1 MRAQEALFQGVQ
13 ELKTADVPDAARDAR
28 RLMAFALEIDPGRL
42 TLALGDDI
50 SDAALKRFEAA
61 IEKRSCRVPV
71 SHITG
76 VRAFFGREFQVSS
89 CVLDPRPET
98 ELLVEIALQHPGER
112 LLDLGT
118 GSGAIAISVLAE
130 RLDMQGQAF
139 DISVDAL
146 AVAGQNARVLG
157 VSERLELKQSDWFEE
172 AAGRYDLVLSNPPYI
187 TSAEMQDLQPEVF
200 DHEPHIAL
208 TPYPDAENDGLD
220 PYRII
225 TAQIGDFLAPGGLLA
240 VECGPTQGLAIQA
253 MFEAAELI
261 DIQIHKDLDG
271 RDRVVAGKMPL

>member
-13 ELKTADVPDAARDAR
+13 ALKAAGVPDAARDAR

-50 SDAALKRFEAA
+50 SDAALARFEAA
-61 IEKRSCRVPV
+61 IDKRSRRVPV

-98 ELLVEIALQHPGER
+98 ELLVEIALKHPGKR
-112 LLDLGT
+112 LLDLGA

-130 RLDMQGQAF
+130 RPAMHGQAF

-146 AVAGQNARVLG
+146 AVAGQNARALS
-157 VSERLELKQSDWFEE
+157 VSDRLELKQSDWFEE
-172 AAGRYDLVLSNPPYI
+172 ATGLYDLILSNPPYI

-225 TAQIGDFLAPGGLLA
+225 SAQIGDYLAPGGLLA
-240 VECGPTQGLAIQA
+240 VECGPTQGQAIQA
-253 MFEAAELI
+253 MFKVAELI

-271 RDRVVAGKMPL
+271 RDRVVTGKMPL